1 MSDALATLAQWDTPT
16 ICNALELVVP
26 DRRGHGFTSEPFA
39 LANPDMPAFVGHV
52 RTARI
57 RARAPSDASAEDM
70 AAQRL
75 AYYEYVATGGEAP
88 SVVVI
93 EDLDDAPGYGAFW
106 GEVNSAIH
114 HGLGCLGCVT
124 NGSFRDLEEWAPGFH
139 MLGGRVGP
147 SHAFVH
153 LVDFGGEVT
162 VHGMTAKDG
171 DILHADRHG
180 AVIVP
185 PEAVVALPE
194 AVALCMR
201 REEPVLAAAR
211 GAEFDIAMLKG
222 AMGTAKDIH

>member
-1 MSDALATLAQWDTPT
+1 MSDAIQTLAQWDTPT
-16 ICNALELVVP
+16 ICNALELVAP
-26 DRRGHGFTSEPFA
+26 ERRGHGFTTEPFV
-39 LANPDMPAFVGHV
+39 LADPDMPAIIGHV

-57 RARAPSDASAEDM
+57 RARAPSGMAAEEM

-75 AYYEYVATGGEAP
+75 GYYDYVANGGEGP
-88 SVVVI
+88 SIVVI
-93 EDLDDAPGYGAFW
+93 EDLDEAPGYGAFW

-114 HGLGCLGCVT
+114 LGLDCQGCVT
-124 NGSFRDLEEWAPGFH
+124 NGSFRDLEEWAPGFQ

-185 PEAVVALPE
+185 KDAVAALPE

-201 REEPVLAAAR
+201 REAPVLAAAR
-211 GAEFDIAMLKG
+211 SGGFDIEMLKA

>member
-1 MSDALATLAQWDTPT
+1 MTNAIVALAQWDTPT

-26 DRRGHGFTSEPFA
+26 NRRGHGFTSKPFV
-39 LANPDMPAFVGHV
+39 LADADMPAIVGHV

-57 RARAPSDASAEDM
+57 RARAPSEKSAEDM

-75 AYYEYVATGGEAP
+75 AYYDYIANGGEGP
-88 SVVVI
+88 SIVVI
-93 EDLDDAPGYGAFW
+93 EDMDETPGYGAFW

-114 HGLGCLGCVT
+114 HGLGCQGCVT
-124 NGSFRDLEEWAPGFH
+124 NGSFRDLEEWAPGFQ
-139 MLGGRVGP
+139 MLSGRVGP
-147 SHAFVH
+147 SHAHVH

-162 VHGMTAKDG
+162 VHGMAAKDG

-185 PEAVVALPE
+185 KDAVAALPE

-211 GAEFDIAMLKG
+211 SEGFDIAKLKK
-222 AMGTAKDIH
+222 AMGSAKDIH

>member
-1 MSDALATLAQWDTPT
+1 MSDAIATLAQWDTPT
-16 ICNALELVVP
+16 ICNALELIVP
-26 DRRGHGFTSEPFA
+26 ERRGFGFTAEPFV
-39 LANPDMPAFVGHV
+39 LADPDMPAIVGHV

-57 RARAPSDASAEDM
+57 RARAPSGKSADAAAAE
-70 AAQRL
+70 RL
-75 AYYEYVATGGEAP
+75 AYYDYIAHGGEAP
-88 SVVVI
+88 SIVVI
-93 EDLDDAPGYGAFW
+93 EDMDQTPGYGAFW

-114 HGLGCLGCVT
+114 LGLGCQGCVT
-124 NGSFRDLEEWAPGFH
+124 NGSFRDLEEWAPGFQ

-162 VHGMTAKDG
+162 VHGMAAKDG
-171 DILHADRHG
+171 DIIHADRHG

-185 PEAVVALPE
+185 KDAVLALPE

-211 GAEFDIAMLKG
+211 GDGFTIARLKE

>member
-1 MSDALATLAQWDTPT
+1 MSDAIQTLAQWDTPT
-16 ICNALELVVP
+16 ICNALEVIMP
-26 DRRGHGFTSEPFA
+26 ERRGHGFTSQPFV
-39 LANPDMPAFVGHV
+39 LADPDMPAIIGHV

-57 RARAPSDASAEDM
+57 RARAPSSASAEDM

-75 AYYEYVATGGEAP
+75 AYYQYVETGGPAP
-88 SVVVI
+88 SIVVI
-93 EDLDDAPGYGAFW
+93 EDLDDEPGYGAFW

-114 HGLGCLGCVT
+114 LGLGCKGCVT
-124 NGSFRDLEEWAPGFH
+124 NGSFRDLEEWAPGFQ
-139 MLGGRVGP
+139 MLSGQVGP

-162 VHGMTAKDG
+162 VYGMTANDG

-185 PEAVVALPE
+185 SDAVAALPE

-201 REEPVLAAAR
+201 REAPVLTAAR
-211 GAEFDIAMLKG
+211 GEGFDVAALKA
-222 AMGTAKDIH
+222 AMGTVKDIH

>member
-1 MSDALATLAQWDTPT
+1 MTDAIAALAQWDTPT
-16 ICNALELVVP
+16 ICNALELVTP
-26 DRRGHGFTSEPFA
+26 DRRGHGFTTEPFV
-39 LANPDMPAFVGHV
+39 LADPDMPAIVGHV

-57 RARAPSDASAEDM
+57 RARAPSSKPAEAM
-70 AAQRL
+70 AADRL
-75 AYYEYVATGGEAP
+75 AYYDYIASGGEAP
-88 SVVVI
+88 SIVVI
-93 EDLDDAPGYGAFW
+93 EDMDETPGYGAFW

-124 NGSFRDLEEWAPGFH
+124 NGSFRDLEEWAPGFQ

-162 VHGMTAKDG
+162 VYGMAAKDG
-171 DILHADRHG
+171 DIIHADRHG

-185 PEAVVALPE
+185 KDAVVALPE

-211 GAEFDIAMLKG
+211 GDGFDIAALKA

>member
-1 MSDALATLAQWDTPT
+1 MSDAIATLAQWDTPT
-16 ICNALELVVP
+16 ICNALELVTP
-26 DRRGHGFTSEPFA
+26 ERRGHGFTSEPFV
-39 LANPDMPAFVGHV
+39 LADPDMPAIIGHV

-57 RARAPSDASAEDM
+57 RARAPSADTAEE
-70 AAQRL
+70 AAAKRL
-75 AYYEYVATGGEAP
+75 AYYDYVANGGPGP
-88 SVVVI
+88 SIVVI
-93 EDLDDAPGYGAFW
+93 EDLDEAPGYGAFW

-124 NGSFRDLEEWAPGFH
+124 NGSFRDREEWAPGFQ

-147 SHAFVH
+147 SHAYVH

-185 PEAVVALPE
+185 KEAVTALPE

-211 GAEFDIAMLKG
+211 GEGFNINVLKA
-222 AMGTAKDIH
+222 AMGSAKDIH